1 MTVLPWV
8 APHEPLPDPSDAHP
22 DGLLAAGLDLGP
34 ARLEAAYRKG
44 IFPWFN
50 EGDPV
55 LWWSPDPRM
64 VLTCN
69 DLVISHTMAK
79 KLRQLKRS
87 ASTANPALHIRVDTA
102 FSQVIDACSAP
113 RKGQPGTWI
122 SPQIKAA
129 YGALHNQGKA
139 HSIETWLDGALIGG
153 LYGVSLGGF
162 FFGESMF
169 SRAPDAS
176 KLALVYLTS
185 FLKRHGVEHIDC
197 QQETP
202 HLASLGA
209 RPVPRPVFLGWLNAA
224 LGKPTPPWRTG
235 TLLQD
240 GTIAPLP

>member
-8 APHEPLPDPSDAHP
+8 GPHDALPDPHHAQP

-64 VLTCN
+64 VLACC
-69 DLVISHTMAK
+69 DLIVSHSMAK

-87 ASTANPALHIRVDTA
+87 ESIDASGLQIRVDTA
-102 FSQVIDACSAP
+102 FNQVIDACSAP

-129 YGALHNQGKA
+129 YGALHDQGKA
-139 HSIETWLDGALIGG
+139 HSIETWLDGKLIGG

-169 SRAPDAS
+169 SHAPDAS
-176 KLALVYLTS
+176 KLALVYLTG
-185 FLKRHGVEHIDC
+185 FLKCHGVEHIDC

-209 RPVPRPVFLGWLNAA
+209 KPVPRAVFMSWLSTA
-224 LGKPTPPWRTG
+224 LNRPPPPWRSG
-235 TLLQD
+235 TLLQN